1 MRVVGIEEFGGA
13 VTVLEVPDPRA
24 PRTGEVLIEV
34 KAAGVG
40 NWDEFARTGR
50 WDLGRGPPMALGVA
64 AAGVVA
70 ALGAGV
76 EGWSVG
82 DPVFTHPL
90 PLAEQGCWAPWLV
103 AEAALLAPK
112 PAELSWTHAASF
124 PVPALTAVQVL
135 DEGLRVN
142 RGERLLV
149 NGAGGATGA
158 LIVSM
163 AALRGIEVI
172 ATAGPRSRER
182 VIGSGAATVIDYHD
196 PDWTAQ
202 VVAATAG
209 HGVDAAANAAPDGAA
224 LALAAVRD
232 GGRLVTITSD
242 PPKSERGI
250 EVVSLYV
257 RADGEQL
264 AGAGQDLAAGRL
276 DFELGASFP
285 LAEADAAL
293 ARALAGGGAAALEV

>member
-1 MRVVGIEEFGGA
+1 MLVAGIEEFGDG

-70 ALGAGV
+70 ALGAGF

-103 AEAALLAPK
+103 AEAGLLAPK
-112 PAELSWTHAASF
+112 PAELSWTHAAAF

-135 DEGLRVN
+135 DEGLRVD

-163 AALRGIEVI
+163 AALRGVEVI

-209 HGVDAAANAAPDGAA
+209 QVSMPLPTRRPTVPRSRSRRFETAVVWSRSLPTRPRASEESKSSRCMCAPTGSSSRAPVTIWPPDGS
-224 LALAAVRD
+224 
-232 GGRLVTITSD
+232 TS
-242 PPKSERGI
+242 SRR
-250 EVVSLYV
+250 V
-257 RADGEQL
+257 
-264 AGAGQDLAAGRL
+264 
-276 DFELGASFP
+276 FP
-285 LAEADAAL
+285 LAEAEAAL
-293 ARALAGGGAAALEV
+293 AGAVAGGGAAALEV

>member
-1 MRVVGIEEFGGA
+1 
-13 VTVLEVPDPRA
+13 
-24 PRTGEVLIEV
+24 
-34 KAAGVG
+34 
-40 NWDEFARTGR
+40 
-50 WDLGRGPPMALGVA
+50 MALGVA

-76 EGWSVG
+76 EAWSVG

-112 PAELSWTHAASF
+112 PAQISWTHAAAF

-135 DEGLRVN
+135 DEGLRVS

-149 NGAGGATGA
+149 NAAGGATGT

-163 AALRGIEVI
+163 AALRGVEVI

-209 HGVDAAANAAPDGAA
+209 DGVDAAANAAPDGAA
-224 LALAAVRD
+224 AALAAVRD

-242 PPKSERGI
+242 PPDSERGI
-250 EVVSLYV
+250 EIVSLYV

-264 AGAGQDLAAGRL
+264 AGAGQDLAIGRL

-285 LAEADAAL
+285 LEDADAAL
-293 ARALAGGGAAALEV
+293 ARALARGGAVALGV

>member
-1 MRVVGIEEFGGA
+1 VRVAGIEELGGD
-13 VTVLEVPDPRA
+13 VRLLEVPDARVPRA
-24 PRTGEVLIEV
+24 GEVLIEV
-34 KAAGVG
+34 RAAGVG
-40 NWDEFARTGR
+40 NWDDFARTGR
-50 WDLGRGPPMALGVA
+50 WDLGRSPPMALGVE

-70 ALGAGV
+70 AVGDGV
-76 EGWSVG
+76 DRWSVG
-82 DPVFTHPL
+82 DPAFTHPL

-112 PAELSWTHAASF
+112 PAELSWMHAAAF

-135 DEGLRVN
+135 DDGLRMN

-149 NGAGGATGA
+149 NGAGGATGR
-158 LIVSM
+158 LLVSM

-172 ATAGPRSRER
+172 ATAGPRSHAR
-182 VIGSGAATVIDYHD
+182 VIGAGAATVIDYHD
-196 PDWTAQ
+196 PYWTAQ
-202 VVAATAG
+202 VVEATAG
-209 HGVDAAANAAPDGAA
+209 RGVDAAANAAPDGAA
-224 LALAAVRD
+224 VALAAVRD

-242 PPKSERGI
+242 PPESERGI

-264 AGAGQDLAAGRL
+264 ARAGQDFAAGRL

-293 ARALAGGGAAALEV
+293 ARAVAGGGAAALEL

>member
-1 MRVVGIEEFGGA
+1 
-13 VTVLEVPDPRA
+13 
-24 PRTGEVLIEV
+24 
-34 KAAGVG
+34 
-40 NWDEFARTGR
+40 
-50 WDLGRGPPMALGVA
+50 
-64 AAGVVA
+64 
-70 ALGAGV
+70 
-76 EGWSVG
+76 
-82 DPVFTHPL
+82 
-90 PLAEQGCWAPWLV
+90 
-103 AEAALLAPK
+103 LLAPK
-112 PAELSWTHAASF
+112 PAEISWTHAAAF

-135 DEGLRVN
+135 DEGLRVS

-149 NGAGGATGA
+149 NGAGGATGT

-163 AALRGIEVI
+163 AALRDVEVI

-182 VIGSGAATVIDYHD
+182 VLGSGAATVIDYHD
-196 PDWTAQ
+196 PDWTSQ
-202 VVAATAG
+202 VVEAAG

-242 PPKSERGI
+242 PPESERGI

-257 RADGEQL
+257 RSDGEQL

-285 LAEADAAL
+285 LVEADAAL
-293 ARALAGGGAAALEV
+293 ARAVAGGGAVALEI